1 VKIRDVVCT
10 PVATGFFRDDQSA
23 IRAGRAHDGFLYAGE
38 PVTPGFAAI
47 REPGVAV
54 SVVLILA
61 DGQTALGDCAEVQ
74 YVGAGGRAPVVSV
87 NELMAQLHDHVMPRL
102 VGRTVE
108 GFRAVAEEIDG
119 LVIDGAPLATSVR
132 YGVTQALL
140 HAAALDSG
148 LTMAEVVQLEY
159 GVDVEIDLVPLFA
172 QTGDD
177 RYTNVDKMILK
188 RIDALPHGLINEV
201 DTKLGRHGEILLEYV
216 AWLRERVLRVRTSSQ
231 YVPRIHVDT
240 YGTIGL
246 AFGGDLERVV
256 TYLAQLAQAA
266 APFPLWV
273 EHPIDAGSRDGQVA
287 VYAQLRELLH
297 SRNVP
302 VAIVVDEWCNTLAD
316 IDLFTRAQA
325 ADVIHVKTPDLGGIN
340 NTIEALLLVRER
352 GFRSYCG
359 GTCNETDQ
367 SARVS
372 THVAMACGAD
382 QVLAKPGMGVDEG
395 IMIVRNEMARTRD
408 LVRWRRAQ
416 RPAVDDVA

>member
-1 VKIRDVVCT
+1 VRILDVVCT
-10 PVATGFFRDDQSA
+10 PVTTGFFRDDQSA
-23 IRAGRAHDGFLYAGE
+23 IREGREHDGFLYTGS
-38 PVTPGFAAI
+38 PVTPGFTSI

-54 SVVLILA
+54 SVVLILD
-61 DGQTALGDCAEVQ
+61 DGQVAFGDCAEVQ
-74 YVGAGGRAPVVSV
+74 YAGAGGRAALSSLD
-87 NELMAQLHDHVMPRL
+87 ELMAQLHDHVVPRL
-102 VGRTVE
+102 VGQEIE
-108 GFRAVAEEIDG
+108 GFRAKSEEIDG
-119 LVIDGAPLATSVR
+119 LLVDGQPLATSVR

-140 HAAALDSG
+140 HAAALSSA

-159 GVDVEIDLVPLFA
+159 GVAAEIDLVPLFA

-188 RIDALPHGLINEV
+188 QIDALPHGLINEV
-201 DTKLGRHGEILLEYV
+201 DAKLGRNGEKLLAYV
-216 AWLRERVLRVRTSSQ
+216 EWLRERVLAVRTDPD
-231 YVPRIHVDT
+231 YVPRLHVDT

-246 AFGGDLERVV
+246 AFDGDLERVV
-256 TYLAQLAQAA
+256 TYLASLAEAA
-266 APFPLWV
+266 APFSLWV
-273 EHPIDAGSRDGQVA
+273 EHPIDAGSRDAQVA
-287 VYAQLRELLH
+287 IYATLRELL
-297 SRNVP
+297 RTRGVP
-302 VAIVVDEWCNTLAD
+302 VSIVVDEWCNTLED
-316 IDLFTRAQA
+316 IDVFTRAQA

-408 LVRWRRAQ
+408 LVRWRRAH
-416 RPAVDDVA
+416 PSAEGVAT

>member
-1 VKIRDVVCT
+1 MRILDVVCT
-10 PVATGFFRDDQSA
+10 PVTTGFFRDDQSA
-23 IRAGRAHDGFLYAGE
+23 IRAGRTHDGFLYAGS

-54 SVVLILA
+54 SVVLILD
-61 DGQTALGDCAEVQ
+61 DGQIAFGDCAEVQ
-74 YVGAGGRAPVVSV
+74 YAGAGGRAPLTSLD
-87 NELMAQLHDHVMPRL
+87 ELMGQLHDHVIPRL
-102 VGRTVE
+102 VGRTFE
-108 GFRAVAEEIDG
+108 GFRSAAEEIDG
-119 LVIDGAPLATSVR
+119 LSVDGVPIATSVR

-140 HAAALDSG
+140 HAAALASG

-159 GVDVEIDLVPLFA
+159 GVDAEIDLVPLFA

-188 RIDALPHGLINEV
+188 QVDALPHGLINEV
-201 DTKLGRHGEILLEYV
+201 DTKLGRSGEILLDYV
-216 AWLRERVLRVRTSSQ
+216 GWLRERVLSVRTNPD
-231 YVPRIHVDT
+231 YFPRLHVDT

-256 TYLAQLAQAA
+256 TYLASLAKAA
-266 APFPLWV
+266 APFSLWV
-273 EHPIDAGSRDGQVA
+273 EHPIDAGSRDGQVTI
-287 VYAQLRELLH
+287 YAKLREML
-297 SRNVP
+297 RTREIP
-302 VAIVVDEWCNTLAD
+302 VSIVVDEWCNTLED
-316 IDLFTRAQA
+316 IDIFTRAQA

-352 GFRSYCG
+352 GLRSYSG

-367 SARVS
+367 SARVT

-408 LVRWRRAQ
+408 LVRWRRAHESAKV
-416 RPAVDDVA
+416 AVT

>member
-1 VKIRDVVCT
+1 MRILDVVCT
-10 PVATGFFRDDQSA
+10 PVTTGFYRDDQSA
-23 IRAGRAHDGFLYAGE
+23 IREGRAHDGFLYTGS
-38 PVTPGFAAI
+38 PVTPGFAEI

-54 SVVLILA
+54 SVVLILD
-61 DGQTALGDCAEVQ
+61 DGQIAFGDCAEVQ
-74 YVGAGGRAPVVSV
+74 YAGAGGRAPLSSLD
-87 NELMAQLHDHVMPRL
+87 ELLAQLHDHVMPRL
-102 VGRTVE
+102 VGQTFQ
-108 GFRAVAEEIDG
+108 GFRAAAEEIDG
-119 LVIDGAPLATSVR
+119 LSVDGVPIATSVR

-140 HAAALDSG
+140 HAAALASG

-159 GVDVEIDLVPLFA
+159 GVDAEIDLVPLFA

-188 RIDALPHGLINEV
+188 QVDALPHGLINEV
-201 DTKLGRHGEILLEYV
+201 DTKLGRSGEILLDYV
-216 AWLRERVLRVRTSSQ
+216 GWLRERVLSVRTNPD
-231 YVPRIHVDT
+231 YFPRLHVDT

-256 TYLAQLAQAA
+256 TYLASLAKAA
-266 APFPLWV
+266 APFSLWV
-273 EHPIDAGSRDGQVA
+273 EHPIDAGSRDGQVTI
-287 VYAQLRELLH
+287 YAKLREML
-297 SRNVP
+297 RTREIP
-302 VAIVVDEWCNTLAD
+302 VSIVVDEWCNTLED
-316 IDLFTRAQA
+316 IDIFTRAQA

-352 GFRSYCG
+352 GLRSYSG

-367 SARVS
+367 SARVT

-408 LVRWRRAQ
+408 LVRWRRAHESAKD
-416 RPAVDDVA
+416 AVT